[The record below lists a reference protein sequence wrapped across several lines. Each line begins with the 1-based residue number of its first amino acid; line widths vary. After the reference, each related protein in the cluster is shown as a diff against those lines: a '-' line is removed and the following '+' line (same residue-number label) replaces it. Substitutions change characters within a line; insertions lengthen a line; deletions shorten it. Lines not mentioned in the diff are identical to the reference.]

1 MNEIPEF
8 EDALTS
14 FREFLTHNGHPA
26 EIVWIFRDDLWK
38 RSLTEVFVRIPS
50 QPKTLALTRKVFDEG
65 RTKGLVDVHAI
76 AIADNTVVA
85 TVWFPRSDADE
96 ISGMESRYETNHP
109 NRCFVQKPSVHFAG
123 GSCRFLQTF
132 DITKRGNVRSARE
145 HGPHSKSLYASRGS
159 DSNRRVTRL
168 RPMTRVGVSASLT
181 AEVAYTSP
189 VQVLALFLL
198 DRLLLWL
205 ALLRERSMASKGMAT
220 S

>member
-1 MNEIPEF
+1 MCLSYTEGGMNEIPEF

-50 QPKTLALTRKVFDEG
+50 QPKTLALARKVFDEG

-96 ISGMESRYETNHP
+96 IQGW
-109 NRCFVQKPSVHFAG
+109 
-123 GSCRFLQTF
+123 
-132 DITKRGNVRSARE
+132 
-145 HGPHSKSLYASRGS
+145 SRG
-159 DSNRRVTRL
+159 
-168 RPMTRVGVSASLT
+168 MKLT
-181 AEVAYTSP
+181 ISQP
-189 VQVLALFLL
+189 
-198 DRLLLWL
+198 
-205 ALLRERSMASKGMAT
+205 LLRAKTFGSFRWWLMSFLADFRHYQTWERTIGTRAWAAA
-220 S
+220 